1 MEENKRKSVGE
12 CKEFVQEKVGNEYR
26 SFMAKFRDLPEKA
39 RMNAMV
45 NDAERIAFY
54 RHFYIIVVIIGDLD
68 PWLWKWLYRYYLN
81 DGIIEDYYL
90 SMKAFESDSG
100 LKVSD
105 EEEEYDEL
113 EGFDEDMILGYV
125 ECAQATAQCS
135 GIA

>member
-12 CKEFVQEKVGNEYR
+12 CKEFVQEKVGNEYC

-81 DGIIEDYYL
+81 EGIIEDYYL

-113 EGFDEDMILGYV
+113 EGFDEDMILDYV
-125 ECAQATAQCS
+125 DCAQATAQCS

>member
-12 CKEFVQEKVGNEYR
+12 CKEFVQEKVGNEYC

-81 DGIIEDYYL
+81 EGIIEDYYL

-105 EEEEYDEL
+105 EDEEYDEL
-113 EGFDEDMILGYV
+113 EEFDEDMILGYV
-125 ECAQATAQCS
+125 DCAQATAQCS
-135 GIA
+135 VIA

>member
-12 CKEFVQEKVGNEYR
+12 YKELVQKKVGDEYL

-54 RHFYIIVVIIGDLD
+54 RHFYIVVLIIGDLD

-105 EEEEYDEL
+105 EEDYDEL
-113 EGFDEDMILGYV
+113 EEFDEDMILGYV
-125 ECAQATAQCS
+125 ECAKATAQCS

>member
-12 CKEFVQEKVGNEYR
+12 YKELVQKKVGDEYL

-54 RHFYIIVVIIGDLD
+54 RHFYIVVVIIGDLD

-105 EEEEYDEL
+105 EEDYDEL
-113 EGFDEDMILGYV
+113 EEFDEDMIHGYV

>member
-12 CKEFVQEKVGNEYR
+12 YKELVQKKVGDEYL

-105 EEEEYDEL
+105 DEEEYDEL
-113 EGFDEDMILGYV
+113 EGFDEDLILGYV

>member
-68 PWLWKWLYRYYLN
+68 PWLWIWLYRYYLN

-113 EGFDEDMILGYV
+113 EEFDEDMILGYV